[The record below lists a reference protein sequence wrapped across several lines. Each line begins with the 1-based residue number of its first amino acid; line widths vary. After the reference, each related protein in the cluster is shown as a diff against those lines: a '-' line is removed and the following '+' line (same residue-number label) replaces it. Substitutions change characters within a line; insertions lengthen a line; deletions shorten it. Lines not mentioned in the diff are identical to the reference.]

1 MNRHLGSALYFARQY
16 DEALYYLQL
25 ASEMHPVQ
33 PGLVWSWISWVYMKK
48 GMHAEAVRAALM
60 ALDLKEAE
68 TNSLRSVYQHR
79 GWTAY
84 LKAMIPL
91 LGPPGE
97 DCNSVELSWVY
108 VQLGDY
114 DRAFSSL
121 NRAMDGQCRTAMIF
135 LKVNP
140 LFDEIRTDPRYP
152 QLLKRLNI
160 PG

>member
-1 MNRHLGSALYFARQY
+1 
-16 DEALYYLQL
+16 
-25 ASEMHPVQ
+25 
-33 PGLVWSWISWVYMKK
+33 MKK
-48 GMHAEAVRAALM
+48 GMHAEAVRAGLM
-60 ALDLKEAE
+60 AFNMKEAE
-68 TNSLRSVYQHR
+68 TNSLRSVYQQG

-91 LGPPGE
+91 LGPPDE
-97 DCNSVELSWVY
+97 DCNSFELSWVY

-114 DRAFSSL
+114 DQAFSSL
-121 NRAMDGQCRTAMIF
+121 NRAIDGQCRTGMIF